1 MRLTGTYNSIS
12 GNNGFHVVEWEV
24 YGAPPAPPALAIL
37 TSADAVTVPE
47 GGTATFQVK
56 LNTAPVISTTVTL
69 SRISGD
75 TDIAIQ
81 SGGSLVFNASNWNT
95 YQTVT
100 LRAAEDADQINGSAI
115 IRCGAPGLANKDVTV
130 TEQDNDGIVNLAL
143 ASRGSTMTGN
153 NGANWG
159 KLIDGV
165 TTGYTGSAG
174 FGYTIWSPTPGKMTL
189 DLKDLYAISS
199 MKLLLWD
206 RDSRYYRYKVE
217 ASGNNTTWV
226 TIVDRTATTNQC
238 RSWQNVS
245 FNPAIQARYLRLTG
259 TYNSIPGNTGFHV
272 VEWEAYGAI
281 AAGVGNAGTA
291 TTLAS

>member
-1 MRLTGTYNSIS
+1 MARRR
-12 GNNGFHVVEWEV
+12 
-24 YGAPPAPPALAIL
+24 PPALAIL

-47 GGTATFQVK
+47 GSTATFQVK
-56 LNTAPVISTTVTL
+56 LNTAPVISTTVTV
-69 SRISGD
+69 SRVSGD
-75 TDIAIQ
+75 ADITVQ

-165 TTGYTGSAG
+165 KRATPAAPDLDTL
-174 FGYTIWSPTPGKMTL
+174 FGRPHRG
-189 DLKDLYAISS
+189 
-199 MKLLLWD
+199 
-206 RDSRYYRYKVE
+206 R
-217 ASGNNTTWV
+217 
-226 TIVDRTATTNQC
+226 
-238 RSWQNVS
+238 
-245 FNPAIQARYLRLTG
+245 
-259 TYNSIPGNTGFHV
+259 
-272 VEWEAYGAI
+272 
-281 AAGVGNAGTA
+281 
-291 TTLAS
+291 